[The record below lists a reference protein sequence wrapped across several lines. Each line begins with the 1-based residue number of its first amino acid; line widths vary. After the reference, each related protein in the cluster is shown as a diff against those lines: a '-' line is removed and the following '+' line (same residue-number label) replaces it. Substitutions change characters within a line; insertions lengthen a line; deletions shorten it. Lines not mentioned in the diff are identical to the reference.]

1 MAKLQDEDFCK
12 SLKAKNI
19 KAGFAGTY
27 VFAEWALT
35 LKVRGRNRVAEVL
48 QLSEEDRKLL
58 IAEAKR
64 YKHNRW
70 QSNHRLKKCV
80 LNRVF

>member
-27 VFAEWALT
+27 VFAEWALI
-35 LKVRGRNRVAEVL
+35 LKVRGRNRVSEVL
-48 QLSEEDRKLL
+48 QLSEEDRKLLIAEL

-70 QSNHRLKKCV
+70 QSNHRLKK
-80 LNRVF
+80 